1 MGAAASKREVK
12 ATVSYPS
19 VSYPSV
25 ARASIAPL
33 RESELGKS
41 HAEEPPSRRKSR
53 EGSAALV
60 DELVARERRSSQP
73 ILDVERRPSTQ
84 RVSSTEFARPAH
96 MPPTPTQKAEGESA
110 AETSA
115 EVGAEPQP
123 RDDDGA
129 VRNGA
134 AEGVGSECVEEVG
147 SGTAS
152 GSGGP
157 AVGKAGG
164 APRKSKRKSRLSSW
178 REEAGESREAASSA
192 STEDSLAKASDAP
205 GTSTANVRPD
215 SPSPVAENAL
225 EPSTDANEPVSEQAP
240 EPSIEANE
248 PPGAAEKGP
257 EEVIPSSDAPSAE
270 LPPRLTV
277 VAPPRFEVAEAPLSV
292 LPASLSSSLSSSSSL
307 ESSTPGRSEDGSLPA
322 TIEHEEPGLEDDELA
337 ECNALPSTEHI
348 SRRLSAEL

>member
-1 MGAAASKREVK
+1 M
-12 ATVSYPS
+12 SYPS

-73 ILDVERRPSTQ
+73 ILDVERRSSTQ

-96 MPPTPTQKAEGESA
+96 VPPTPTQKAEGESA

-115 EVGAEPQP
+115 EVGALPQP

-164 APRKSKRKSRLSSW
+164 APRKSRLSSTEISTGEQRKSRLSSW

-277 VAPPRFEVAEAPLSV
+277 VAPPRSEVAEAPLSV

-307 ESSTPGRSEDGSLPA
+307 ESSTPGRSEDDSLPA

-337 ECNALPSTEHI
+337 ECDTLPSTEHI